1 VSIVFSAIAIL
12 LTKIIYKK
20 LVLGMI
26 SEDLA
31 ASKGINIGRIN
42 LLYLLLVSLI
52 VAIGIRITGTLL
64 VGFLVIVPAAAAK
77 NASNNLRKYGILSA
91 LFGAIS
97 TCSGILLS
105 NSINLGTVEEI
116 ALYVG
121 PLIVFSGISIF
132 LATAILKGRS
142 KG

>member
-1 VSIVFSAIAIL
+1 
-12 LTKIIYKK
+12 
-20 LVLGMI
+20 
-26 SEDLA
+26 
-31 ASKGINIGRIN
+31 
-42 LLYLLLVSLI
+42 LVSLI

-77 NASNNLRKYGILSA
+77 NASSNLRKYGILSA